1 MTDEARILIVDTEG
15 TRRVALLL
23 QWSHSTG
30 EQAHCLA
37 RLVLRQAEPPLAVLS
52 ELDSNPDRLGLTG
65 DMAGAADAFLVQLQ
79 PYADLDPQQVVWIA
93 HHGSF
98 SSPDSHGAPE
108 TFMRV
113 ELPRGESGFQND
125 LRGHHM
131 LADDQAATVVG
142 PLNLQPVPQVLTEL
156 RSVGI

>member
-1 MTDEARILIVDTEG
+1 MTNEARTLLVDTEG

-23 QWSHSTG
+23 QWSHSMG

-65 DMAGAADAFLVQLQ
+65 DMAGAADAFIVQMR

-108 TFMRV
+108 TFIRV
-113 ELPRGESGFQND
+113 ELPLGDSGFQDD

-131 LADDQAATVVG
+131 LDDDQTAAVVG
-142 PLNLQPVPQVLTEL
+142 PLHLHPVPEVLTEL
-156 RSVGI
+156 RSVRI